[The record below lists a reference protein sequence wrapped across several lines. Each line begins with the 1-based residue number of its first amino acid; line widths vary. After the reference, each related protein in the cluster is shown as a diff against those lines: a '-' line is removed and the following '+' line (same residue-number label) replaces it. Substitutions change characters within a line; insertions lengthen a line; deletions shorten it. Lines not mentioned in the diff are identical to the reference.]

1 MSKTFKIG
9 DWVWD
14 GEEYGSIVNI
24 EEDGTIDLF
33 NGKEGWSVDP
43 KSIMHQVSV
52 SLPDLTITLKE
63 PRYNNSMPNIQ
74 ITDEMI
80 RAKMEEL
87 FMSYPLFTRNIEKE
101 KLYADAYEILATE
114 LEWKRYRETLEEMF
128 DEDVCE
134 MGERTMRCEL

>member
-1 MSKTFKIG
+1 
-9 DWVWD
+9 
-14 GEEYGSIVNI
+14 
-24 EEDGTIDLF
+24 
-33 NGKEGWSVDP
+33 
-43 KSIMHQVSV
+43 
-52 SLPDLTITLKE
+52 
-63 PRYNNSMPNIQ
+63 
-74 ITDEMI
+74 MI

-101 KLYADAYEILATE
+101 KLHADAYEILATE